1 MWKFWLVLLAVG
13 ILLWGGTPY
22 AHGQKAAE
30 MFITTGQSPGL
41 SGKVTVMGKIEAIN
55 PQERTIMI
63 AGPPATSSARVT
75 DRTQIWLDRSRLRQT
90 NQAGSFADL
99 RVGRT
104 VEVKYEDAQRRG
116 EGPAEWIKV
125 QLEAS

>member
-1 MWKFWLVLLAVG
+1 MWKFLLALLAAG
-13 ILLWGGTPY
+13 TLLWGGTPY

-30 MFITTGQSPGL
+30 MFIPTGQSPGL

-55 PQERTIMI
+55 PQERSITI
-63 AGPPATSSARVT
+63 AGPSATLSARVT
-75 DRTQIWLDRSRLRQT
+75 DRTQIWLDRSKLRQT
-90 NQAGSFADL
+90 NQAGTFADL

-104 VEVKYEDAQRRG
+104 VEVKYEGAQHRG

>member
-1 MWKFWLVLLAVG
+1 MWKLWLALLAVG
-13 ILLWGGTPY
+13 TLLWGGTPH

-30 MFITTGQSPGL
+30 MFIPMGQSPGL
-41 SGKVTVMGKIEAIN
+41 SGKVTVMGKIEAIH
-55 PQERTIMI
+55 PQERTISI
-63 AGPPATSSARVT
+63 AGPSATLSARVT

-104 VEVKYEDAQRRG
+104 VEVKYEEGQRRG

-125 QLEAS
+125 QPEAR